1 MVSGQ
6 TLHGVKWSYRI
17 VEPIEGDG
25 TQSSLLFK
33 ASVLPKNESTRVP
46 TWSAI
51 FQQVAASSKANI
63 SIRAVIKTAQPDD
76 KTARRNLQRE
86 YDTYC
91 LPQVA
96 KSLCFREMYDIIGD
110 PQNFDDDAAETVPC
124 LALEWMDSTLAK
136 LSYTDAM
143 HSYTIMKA
151 IIETVLSGSVVLD
164 GQNLV
169 NTDTKPSNVL
179 FSNIDTDCPRFKIS
193 DLGLVYP
200 DGSRLF
206 AQPYAMRAPEVF
218 EGRPH
223 VHRSQT
229 WACAAMLLCWMKPGV
244 LGLAGNKCPM
254 FRESW
259 CIAKIRRLFPDWS
272 PSPIDN
278 EIRLAEFR
286 YSEEL
291 INDLPSDIKN
301 ITPLEDELKAACPL
315 PEVRDLLRRLFVIDL
330 EKRPSAAE
338 ALASEEFQALAEKAR
353 RGPENM
359 SETL

>member
-1 MVSGQ
+1 MSMVSGQ

-169 NTDTKPSNVL
+169 NT
-179 FSNIDTDCPRFKIS
+179 
-193 DLGLVYP
+193 VYP